1 MHRKILIWG
10 LVFSLVAVLLGA
22 FGAHSLKSYVLTDR
36 VTIFET
42 GVRYQFIHAMALIA
56 LSIFGSQ
63 NQAVEG
69 EQKGLGWA
77 ARFFIIGIFCFS
89 GSLYLLVLSTI
100 FNFSWTSFLGPITP
114 IGGLFF
120 MLGWMSW
127 LRVVFKHKVD
137 K

>member
-10 LVFSLVAVLLGA
+10 LVFSLVAILFGA
-22 FGAHSLKSYVLTDR
+22 FGAHSLKTYVLTDR

-56 LSIFGSQ
+56 LSIYGSQ
-63 NQAVEG
+63 NQAAMG
-69 EQKGLGWA
+69 EEKWLGGA
-77 ARFFIIGIFCFS
+77 AHFFIIGIFCFS

-100 FNFSWTSFLGPITP
+100 FNFSWARFLGPITP

-120 MLGWMSW
+120 MLGWISW